1 MARRPLCLA
10 CLLLM
15 LAMAMADLLGMP
27 LIRGNPLPKSVSEYL
42 KKHPGTTICGEVER
56 CAESENSKSVYLK
69 NVYFIYQSK
78 KIPIKNVRVFLKNQ
92 ETFSKAKSVANV
104 RSSVK
109 GRSSVNADKGL
120 GDKCG
125 VSVDTDKG
133 VLYKGMMVRVK
144 GRLEE
149 IQGKR
154 NPGEFDSRQYYAC
167 QHIYYVMK
175 KAVIKE
181 KSSSYSV
188 YGQFLVD
195 LQQYLGDILYQAAG
209 KEGEVLKAIVLGDKT
224 GLEDETKLRYQ
235 MGGILHIL
243 AISGLHISII
253 GMGFYRFL
261 KKCYLG
267 NWTAG
272 MIALVF
278 MIQYGM
284 MTGGSVSVMRAV
296 CMFLMAAGAR
306 ILGRIYDL
314 PTALA
319 ASAVLILLESP
330 AYLYSSGFLLSF
342 SAVFGAG
349 IIYPYLEKKADKSG
363 KKENRKTENKKT
375 VNRKVKAVCKKGTAM
390 FLASLGVQLTML
402 PVSLYFFGEVSVAGL
417 VLNLLVIPSVAVVLV
432 SGLAGMLVGCF
443 WMTGAKILIFPGKF
457 LLWLYEMLCGAAG
470 SLSIGNLRIPVT
482 WVAGQPKLWQIVL
495 YYLILGTLLFLYSK
509 KGKWRT
515 GYKEKYEEMP
525 LRMIKISGIVY
536 RAILVA
542 GVVVSLLVIRAWPSP
557 DLQITCLDVGQGD
570 GIVIQTPEGKNYLID
585 GGSSS
590 KTSTGRYQMLPFL
603 KSRGISRIDGI
614 FISHVDEDHISGVR
628 EILELQAQGLT
639 SVYVSS
645 LYLPKWQDPPEKW
658 SNLEELGRQAGV
670 QIHTVKRGDIL
681 QSGKLKLC
689 FLAPEDGA
697 KGENVNEDGM
707 VIQLEY
713 AGFSGLFTGDI
724 GEATE
729 KDLLPYL
736 KDVDFLKVGHH
747 GSKYSTCS
755 VFLEKIKPEN
765 GVISCSETNTYG
777 HPSSETIQRLREHG
791 CEVAYT
797 MMSGAVTV
805 YTDGKHVKMEGF
817 FSSEL

>member
-1 MARRPLCLA
+1 M
-10 CLLLM
+10 
-15 LAMAMADLLGMP
+15 
-27 LIRGNPLPKSVSEYL
+27 
-42 KKHPGTTICGEVER
+42 
-56 CAESENSKSVYLK
+56 
-69 NVYFIYQSK
+69 
-78 KIPIKNVRVFLKNQ
+78 
-92 ETFSKAKSVANV
+92 
-104 RSSVK
+104 
-109 GRSSVNADKGL
+109 
-120 GDKCG
+120 
-125 VSVDTDKG
+125 
-133 VLYKGMMVRVK
+133 
-144 GRLEE
+144 
-149 IQGKR
+149 
-154 NPGEFDSRQYYAC
+154 
-167 QHIYYVMK
+167 
-175 KAVIKE
+175 
-181 KSSSYSV
+181 
-188 YGQFLVD
+188 
-195 LQQYLGDILYQAAG
+195 
-209 KEGEVLKAIVLGDKT
+209 
-224 GLEDETKLRYQ
+224 
-235 MGGILHIL
+235 
-243 AISGLHISII
+243 
-253 GMGFYRFL
+253 
-261 KKCYLG
+261 
-267 NWTAG
+267 
-272 MIALVF
+272 VF

-284 MTGGSVSVMRAV
+284 MTGGGVSVMRAV
-296 CMFLMAAGAR
+296 CMFLMSAGAR

-349 IIYPYLEKKADKSG
+349 IIYPYLEKKADKRG
-363 KKENRKTENKKT
+363 KKENRKTENRKT

-417 VLNLLVIPSVAVVLV
+417 MLNLLVIPSVAVVLV

-495 YYLILGTLLFLYSK
+495 YYLILGTLLFLSSQK
-509 KGKWRT
+509 SKWRT

-542 GVVVSLLVIRAWPSP
+542 GVVVSLLVIRVWPSAY
-557 DLQITCLDVGQGD
+557 LQITCLDVGQGD
-570 GIVIQTPEGKNYLID
+570 GIAIQTPEGKNYLID

-639 SVYVSS
+639 SVYVSR

-658 SNLEELGRQAGV
+658 SNLEKLGRQAGV
-670 QIHTVKRGDIL
+670 RIHTVKRGDIL

-724 GEATE
+724 GETTE

-747 GSKYSTCS
+747 GSKYSTSS
-755 VFLEKIKPEN
+755 VFLEKINPEN

-797 MMSGAVTV
+797 MISGAVTV

-817 FSSEL
+817 LSSEL

>member
-1 MARRPLCLA
+1 
-10 CLLLM
+10 
-15 LAMAMADLLGMP
+15 
-27 LIRGNPLPKSVSEYL
+27 
-42 KKHPGTTICGEVER
+42 
-56 CAESENSKSVYLK
+56 
-69 NVYFIYQSK
+69 
-78 KIPIKNVRVFLKNQ
+78 
-92 ETFSKAKSVANV
+92 
-104 RSSVK
+104 
-109 GRSSVNADKGL
+109 
-120 GDKCG
+120 
-125 VSVDTDKG
+125 
-133 VLYKGMMVRVK
+133 
-144 GRLEE
+144 
-149 IQGKR
+149 
-154 NPGEFDSRQYYAC
+154 
-167 QHIYYVMK
+167 
-175 KAVIKE
+175 
-181 KSSSYSV
+181 
-188 YGQFLVD
+188 
-195 LQQYLGDILYQAAG
+195 
-209 KEGEVLKAIVLGDKT
+209 
-224 GLEDETKLRYQ
+224 
-235 MGGILHIL
+235 
-243 AISGLHISII
+243 
-253 GMGFYRFL
+253 
-261 KKCYLG
+261 
-267 NWTAG
+267 
-272 MIALVF
+272 
-278 MIQYGM
+278 
-284 MTGGSVSVMRAV
+284 MRAV

-349 IIYPYLEKKADKSG
+349 IISPYLEKKADKRG
-363 KKENRKTENKKT
+363 KKENRKTENRKT

-417 VLNLLVIPSVAVVLV
+417 MLNLLVIPSVAVVLV

-482 WVAGQPKLWQIVL
+482 WVAGQPKLWQVVL

-536 RAILVA
+536 RAILAA
-542 GVVVSLLVIRAWPSP
+542 GVVVSLLVIRVWPSAY
-557 DLQITCLDVGQGD
+557 LQITCLDVGQGD
-570 GIVIQTPEGKNYLID
+570 GIAIQTPEGKNYLID

-645 LYLPKWQDPPEKW
+645 LYLPKWQDPPENW
-658 SNLEELGRQAGV
+658 NNLEKLGRQAGA

-681 QSGKLKLC
+681 QSGKMKLC

-713 AGFSGLFTGDI
+713 AKFSGLFTGDI
-724 GEATE
+724 GEKTE
-729 KDLLPYL
+729 KELLPYL
-736 KDVDFLKVGHH
+736 RDVDFLKVGHH
-747 GSKYSTCS
+747 GSKYSTSS

-777 HPSSETIQRLREHG
+777 HPSPETIQRLREHG

-797 MMSGAVTV
+797 MISGAVTV

-817 FSSEL
+817 LSSEL

>member
-15 LAMAMADLLGMP
+15 LAMAMAGLLGMP

-92 ETFSKAKSVANV
+92 ETFSKAKSVANA

-125 VSVDTDKG
+125 VSVDTDKD

-195 LQQYLGDILYQAAG
+195 LQQYLGDILCQAAG

-349 IIYPYLEKKADKSG
+349 IIYPYLEKAKGKS
-363 KKENRKTENKKT
+363 
-375 VNRKVKAVCKKGTAM
+375 V
-390 FLASLGVQLTML
+390 FFASLGVQLTML

-432 SGLAGMLVGCF
+432 SGLAGMLVGCI
-443 WMTGAKILIFPGKF
+443 WMTGARILILPGKF

-470 SLSIGNLRIPVT
+470 SLSIGNLKIPVT
-482 WVAGQPKLWQIVL
+482 WVAGQPELWQIGL
-495 YYLILGTLLFLYSK
+495 YYMILGTILFLYSK
-509 KGKWRT
+509 KGNWRI
-515 GYKEKYEEMP
+515 
-525 LRMIKISGIVY
+525 IKIPEIVY
-536 RAILVA
+536 RIAWAA
-542 GVVVSLLVIRAWPSP
+542 GIVVSLLVIRVWPSP
-557 DLQITCLDVGQGD
+557 CLQITCLDVGQGD
-570 GIVIQTPEGKNYLID
+570 GIVIQTPEGKSYLID

-765 GVISCSETNTYG
+765 GVISCSETNIYG
-777 HPSSETIQRLREHG
+777 HPSPETIQRLQECG
-791 CEVAYT
+791 CEVVYT
-797 MMSGAVTV
+797 MKSGAVTV
-805 YTDGKHVKMEGF
+805 YTDGEHVKMEGF
-817 FSSEL
+817 VK

>member
-27 LIRGNPLPKSVSEYL
+27 LIRGNPLPGSVTEYL

-92 ETFSKAKSVANV
+92 ETFSKAKSVANA

-109 GRSSVNADKGL
+109 GRSFVNADKGL

-125 VSVDTDKG
+125 VSVDTDKD
-133 VLYKGMMVRVK
+133 VLYKGMLVRVQGK
-144 GRLEE
+144 LEE

-195 LQQYLGDILYQAAG
+195 LQQYLGDILCQAAG

-243 AISGLHISII
+243 AISGLHISIL
-253 GMGFYRFL
+253 GMGFYRML

-278 MIQYGM
+278 MLQYGM

-342 SAVFGAG
+342 SAVCGAG
-349 IIYPYLEKKADKSG
+349 IISPYLEKTKGKS
-363 KKENRKTENKKT
+363 
-375 VNRKVKAVCKKGTAM
+375 V
-390 FLASLGVQLTML
+390 FFASLGVQLTML

-417 VLNLLVIPSVAVVLV
+417 ALNLLVIPSVAVVLV

-443 WMTGAKILIFPGKF
+443 WIAGAKILIFPGKF

-470 SLSIGNLRIPVT
+470 SLSIGNLKIPVT
-482 WVAGQPKLWQIVL
+482 WVAGQPKLWQIGL
-495 YYLILGTLLFLYSK
+495 YYMILGAILFLYSK
-509 KGKWRT
+509 KGNWRI
-515 GYKEKYEEMP
+515 
-525 LRMIKISGIVY
+525 IKIPGIVY
-536 RAILVA
+536 RIALAA
-542 GVVVSLLVIRAWPSP
+542 GVVVSLLVIRVWPSP
-557 DLQITCLDVGQGD
+557 YLQITCLDVGQGD

-590 KTSTGRYQMLPFL
+590 KSGTGRYQMLPFL

-645 LYLPKWQDPPEKW
+645 LYLPKWQDPPENW

-670 QIHTVKRGDIL
+670 RIHIVKRGDAL
-681 QSGKLKLC
+681 QSGEMKLC
-689 FLAPEDGA
+689 FLAPEEGA
-697 KGENVNEDGM
+697 KGEDVNEDGM

-724 GEATE
+724 GEKTE

-755 VFLEKIKPEN
+755 AFLEKIKPEN

-777 HPSSETIQRLREHG
+777 HPSPETIQRLQECG

-797 MMSGAVTV
+797 MKSGAVTV
-805 YTDGKHVKMEGF
+805 YADGEHVKMEGF
-817 FSSEL
+817 LSKG

>member
-15 LAMAMADLLGMP
+15 LAMTMADLLGMP
-27 LIRGNPLPKSVSEYL
+27 LIRGNPLPGSVTEYL

-92 ETFSKAKSVANV
+92 ETFSKAKSVANT

-109 GRSSVNADKGL
+109 GRRPVNTDKGL

-125 VSVDTDKG
+125 VSVDTDKDA
-133 VLYKGMMVRVK
+133 LYKGMLVRVQGK
-144 GRLEE
+144 LEE

-195 LQQYLGDILYQAAG
+195 LQQYLGDILCQAAG

-243 AISGLHISII
+243 AISGLHISIL
-253 GMGFYRFL
+253 GMGFYRML

-278 MIQYGM
+278 MLQYGI

-319 ASAVLILLESP
+319 VSAVLILLESP

-342 SAVFGAG
+342 SAVCGAG
-349 IIYPYLEKKADKSG
+349 IISPYLEKTKGKS
-363 KKENRKTENKKT
+363 
-375 VNRKVKAVCKKGTAM
+375 V
-390 FLASLGVQLTML
+390 FFASLGVQLTML

-443 WMTGAKILIFPGKF
+443 WMTGARILILPGKF

-470 SLSIGNLRIPVT
+470 SLSIGNLKIPVT
-482 WVAGQPKLWQIVL
+482 WVAGQPELWQIGL
-495 YYLILGTLLFLYSK
+495 YYMILGTILFLYSK
-509 KGKWRT
+509 KDIWRI
-515 GYKEKYEEMP
+515 
-525 LRMIKISGIVY
+525 IKIPGIVY
-536 RAILVA
+536 RIAWTA
-542 GVVVSLLVIRAWPSP
+542 GIVVSLLVIRVWPSP
-557 DLQITCLDVGQGD
+557 CLQITCLDVGQGD
-570 GIVIQTPEGKNYLID
+570 GIVIQTPEGKSYLID

-755 VFLEKIKPEN
+755 AFLEKIKPEN
-765 GVISCSETNTYG
+765 GIISCSETNTYG
-777 HPSSETIQRLREHG
+777 HPSPETIQRLQECG

-797 MMSGAVTV
+797 MKSGAVTV
-805 YTDGKHVKMEGF
+805 YTDGEHVKMEGF
-817 FSSEL
+817 LPGG

>member
-27 LIRGNPLPKSVSEYL
+27 LIRGNPLPGSVTEYL

-92 ETFSKAKSVANV
+92 EIFSKAKSVANA

-125 VSVDTDKG
+125 VSVDTDKD
-133 VLYKGMMVRVK
+133 VLYKGMLVRVQGK
-144 GRLEE
+144 LEE

-195 LQQYLGDILYQAAG
+195 LQQYLGDILCQAAG

-243 AISGLHISII
+243 AISGLHISIL
-253 GMGFYRFL
+253 GMGFYRML

-278 MIQYGM
+278 MLQYGI

-342 SAVFGAG
+342 SAVCGAG
-349 IIYPYLEKKADKSG
+349 IISPYLEKTKGKS
-363 KKENRKTENKKT
+363 
-375 VNRKVKAVCKKGTAM
+375 V
-390 FLASLGVQLTML
+390 FFASLGVQLTML

-443 WMTGAKILIFPGKF
+443 WMTGARILILPGKF

-470 SLSIGNLRIPVT
+470 SLSIGNLKIPVT
-482 WVAGQPKLWQIVL
+482 WVAGQPELWQIGL
-495 YYLILGTLLFLYSK
+495 YYMILGTILFLYSKKNIWRIYSKKSKWRTYSK

-515 GYKEKYEEMP
+515 GYKENHEEMP
-525 LRMIKISGIVY
+525 QRVIKVPEIVY
-536 RAILVA
+536 RIAWAA
-542 GVVVSLLVIRAWPSP
+542 GIVVSLLVIRVWPSP
-557 DLQITCLDVGQGD
+557 CLQITCLDVGQGD
-570 GIVIQTPEGKNYLID
+570 GIVIQTPEGKSYLID

-658 SNLEELGRQAGV
+658 SNLEKLGRQAGV

-736 KDVDFLKVGHH
+736 KAVDFLKVGHH

-755 VFLEKIKPEN
+755 AFLEKIKPEN

-777 HPSSETIQRLREHG
+777 HPSPETIQRLREHG

-797 MMSGAVTV
+797 MKSGAVTV
-805 YTDGKHVKMEGF
+805 YTDGEHVKMEGF
-817 FSSEL
+817 LPGG